1 TAQFKEIVD
10 GLRAAFSDAAITTDI
25 MVGFPDE
32 TDDEFNATVEFIRKV
47 SFADAHVFQY
57 SQRRGTPAAK
67 RAGQIS
73 PSVKEVR
80 SKIIIDETRKTRD
93 EFLSR
98 FVGQTM
104 RVLFEQPVKGG
115 FFEGK
120 TDNYITVRVK
130 SSEHLNDEFRSVILD
145 TITDGIAY
153 GKIKEDIV

>member
-1 TAQFKEIVD
+1 
-10 GLRAAFSDAAITTDI
+10 
-25 MVGFPDE
+25 
-32 TDDEFNATVEFIRKV
+32 
-47 SFADAHVFQY
+47 
-57 SQRRGTPAAK
+57 
-67 RAGQIS
+67 
-73 PSVKEVR
+73 
-80 SKIIIDETRKTRD
+80 
-93 EFLSR
+93 
-98 FVGQTM
+98 GQTM